1 MNCINLVNITK
12 IYKNRKLKVE
22 ALKRINLTV
31 KDGEFLSIVGNSG
44 SGKST
49 LLNIL
54 GCLDVPTEGNY
65 SFFGENVSSLSEN
78 CLSEIRNRKIGFVF
92 QSYNLISSLSAL
104 ENTELPLMYRG
115 ISRSERKQMALEALQ
130 MVGLYDR
137 AAHRP
142 GELSGGQQQRVAI
155 ARAIASNPMLLLADE
170 PTGNLDQKA
179 GHEVMDMLFE
189 LNRQGCT
196 VIMITHDKALAA
208 MTPRIETLQE
218 GEII

>member
-65 SFFGENVSSLSEN
+65 SFFGENVYSLSEN